1 MTTNNPDW
9 CIKVNNHPELSDLR
23 TYHFDDE
30 SDVESFAQ
38 SLLCEGI
45 TEFSLYHN
53 NGGEWA
59 EQETNP
65 YDFFTTIDDT
75 PFPLAHGQLLP
86 NLSGDVS
93 PEIIWSLAQG
103 NKDALSS
110 IDNEPAREKAE
121 RIFDCLTLSGA
132 WDEPE
137 NLSNEGCGEIG
148 ENTSWKLT
156 DFSGDTLSI
165 ECIFDTENIPDTEI
179 NTLSLDAAIEEQF
192 ADEFNL
198 DELI

>member
-1 MTTNNPDW
+1 MATNNPDW
-9 CIKVNNHPELSDLR
+9 RIKVNNHPELSDLP
-23 TYHFDDE
+23 TYHFDNE

-110 IDNEPAREKAE
+110 IDNEPVREKAE

-137 NLSNEGCGEIG
+137 NCGEIG

-165 ECIFDTENIPDTEI
+165 EYIFDTENIPDTEI
-179 NTLSLDAAIEEQF
+179 NALSLDAEINEQF
-192 ADEFNL
+192 TDEFNL

>member
-1 MTTNNPDW
+1 MTSNNPDW
-9 CIKVNNHPELSDLR
+9 RITVNNNPELEDLR

-30 SDVESFAQ
+30 IDVESFATG
-38 SLLCEGI
+38 LLCEGV
-45 TEFSLYHN
+45 TEFSLYYN
-53 NGGEWA
+53 DGGEWV

-86 NLSGDVS
+86 NLSGDVA

-103 NKDALSS
+103 NKDALDS

-121 RIFDCLTLSGA
+121 RIFELLTLSGA

-137 NLSNEGCGEIG
+137 SLSQEGCGEMFGDEAPWRWESSDGI
-148 ENTSWKLT
+148 
-156 DFSGDTLSI
+156 SGIEIDTL
-165 ECIFDTENIPDTEI
+165 
-179 NTLSLDAAIEEQF
+179 TLEE
-192 ADEFNL
+192 L
-198 DELI
+198 

>member
-9 CIKVNNHPELSDLR
+9 RIKVNNHSELSDLR

-110 IDNEPAREKAE
+110 IDNEPAREKAD

-137 NLSNEGCGEIG
+137 NLSNEGCGE
-148 ENTSWKLT
+148 NTSWKLR

-179 NTLSLDAAIEEQF
+179 NALSLDAAIEEQLS
-192 ADEFNL
+192 DEFNL

>member
-9 CIKVNNHPELSDLR
+9 CIKVNNHPELSDLP

-38 SLLCEGI
+38 SLLCEGV

-53 NGGEWA
+53 DGGEWA

-110 IDNEPAREKAE
+110 IDNEPVREKAE

-179 NTLSLDAAIEEQF
+179 NTLSLDAEINEQF
-192 ADEFNL
+192 TDEFNL

>member
-1 MTTNNPDW
+1 MTSNNPDW
-9 CIKVNNHPELSDLR
+9 RITVNNNPELEDLR

-30 SDVESFAQ
+30 NDVESFATG
-38 SLLCEGI
+38 LLCEGI
-45 TEFSLYHN
+45 TEFSLYYN
-53 NGGEWA
+53 DGGEWV

-86 NLSGDVS
+86 NLSRDVA

-103 NKDALSS
+103 NKDALGS

-121 RIFDCLTLSGA
+121 RIFELLTLSGA

-137 NLSNEGCGEIG
+137 SLSQEGCGEM
-148 ENTSWKLT
+148 
-156 DFSGDTLSI
+156 FGDEAPWRWEDS
-165 ECIFDTENIPDTEI
+165 DDMASVEI
-179 NTLSLDAAIEEQF
+179 
-192 ADEFNL
+192 DEM
-198 DELI
+198 

>member
-1 MTTNNPDW
+1 MSSNNPDW
-9 CIKVNNHPELSDLR
+9 RITVNNHPELEDLR

-38 SLLCEGI
+38 GLLCEGI
-45 TEFSLYHN
+45 TEFSLYHKD
-53 NGGEWA
+53 GEEWV

-86 NLSGDVS
+86 NLSGDVA

-103 NKDALSS
+103 DKNALNS

-121 RIFDCLTLSGA
+121 RIFELLTLSGA

-137 NLSNEGCGEIG
+137 FLSQEGCGEMFGDEAPWRWEGSDGI
-148 ENTSWKLT
+148 
-156 DFSGDTLSI
+156 SGIEIDTR
-165 ECIFDTENIPDTEI
+165 
-179 NTLSLDAAIEEQF
+179 TLEEF
-192 ADEFNL
+192 
-198 DELI
+198 EL

>member
-1 MTTNNPDW
+1 MTSNNPNW
-9 CIKVNNHPELSDLR
+9 RIKVNNHPELSDLR

-30 SDVESFAQ
+30 SDVESFAIG
-38 SLLCEGI
+38 LLCEGI

-53 NGGEWA
+53 DGGEWV

-75 PFPLAHGQLLP
+75 PWTLAHGQLLP

-103 NKDALSS
+103 DKDTLSS

-121 RIFDCLTLSGA
+121 RIFERLTEVGA

-137 NLSNEGCGEIG
+137 NLSPEGCGEMFGDDAPWKWTSEAEG
-148 ENTSWKLT
+148 EDIL
-156 DFSGDTLSI
+156 LSA
-165 ECIFDTENIPDTEI
+165 DGIPGIEI
-179 NTLSLDAAIEEQF
+179 NALSLDAEIDEQF

-198 DELI
+198 DELV

>member
-1 MTTNNPDW
+1 MSSDNPNW
-9 CIKVNNHPELSDLR
+9 RVKVNDRPELSYIR

-38 SLLCEGI
+38 GLLCEGI
-45 TEFSLYHN
+45 TEFSLYHKDN
-53 NGGEWA
+53 EEWV

-86 NLSGDVS
+86 NLSGDVP

-103 NKDALSS
+103 NKDALGL

-121 RIFDCLTLSGA
+121 RIFDSLSSTGA
-132 WDEPE
+132 WDEAE
-137 NLSNEGCGEIG
+137 SLFQEGCGEMFG
-148 ENTSWKLT
+148 DDSPWKLT
-156 DFSGDTLSI
+156 LFSDDTFSDVLS
-165 ECIFDTENIPDTEI
+165 DNAEI
-179 NTLSLDAAIEEQF
+179 DEQF
-192 ADEFNL
+192 ADEFDL
-198 DELI
+198 DDIL

>member
-9 CIKVNNHPELSDLR
+9 RIKVNNHPELSDLR

-53 NGGEWA
+53 DGGEWA

-110 IDNEPAREKAE
+110 IDNEPVREKAE

-137 NLSNEGCGEIG
+137 NSSNEGCGEIG

-179 NTLSLDAAIEEQF
+179 NALSLDAAIEEQF

>member
-1 MTTNNPDW
+1 
-9 CIKVNNHPELSDLR
+9 
-23 TYHFDDE
+23 
-30 SDVESFAQ
+30 
-38 SLLCEGI
+38 
-45 TEFSLYHN
+45 
-53 NGGEWA
+53 
-59 EQETNP
+59 
-65 YDFFTTIDDT
+65 
-75 PFPLAHGQLLP
+75 
-86 NLSGDVS
+86 
-93 PEIIWSLAQG
+93 LAQG

-110 IDNEPAREKAE
+110 IDNEPVREKAE

-148 ENTSWKLT
+148 ENTSWKLR

-179 NTLSLDAAIEEQF
+179 NALSLDAEIDEQF
-192 ADEFNL
+192 TDEFNL